1 MSGHDKILAP
11 PLSSILSAF
20 SIPLRV
26 HVLYALAELTPP
38 LQTPQCGGHKGP
50 RRQKNMLSQNTFLEQ
65 NTGPFCN
72 FYFVGE
78 HTSSSRRPAYSIENL
93 AEGPASE
100 WGPRV
105 LFSAGGNWLPPPQAL
120 WVVPRLSEANKKLQ
134 CSDMQ
139 SSQSFGGLKVLPL
152 HALLSTVMTTQWE
165 HPENC
170 LSSAP
175 HKSRAKCRHCTQTAS
190 SEVILTLDSFK
201 INN

>member
-100 WGPRV
+100 
-105 LFSAGGNWLPPPQAL
+105 
-120 WVVPRLSEANKKLQ
+120 
-134 CSDMQ
+134 
-139 SSQSFGGLKVLPL
+139 
-152 HALLSTVMTTQWE
+152 
-165 HPENC
+165 
-170 LSSAP
+170 
-175 HKSRAKCRHCTQTAS
+175 
-190 SEVILTLDSFK
+190 
-201 INN
+201 